1 VLKLLKKLFSSNKE
15 TSQKGTAQKEGVVKF
30 FSYSKGFGFITFKDS
45 DKEIFVHKTNL
56 KSRIK
61 QGNRVTFTI
70 GQSKKGP
77 TAMNVKKI
85 VK

>member
-1 VLKLLKKLFSSNKE
+1 MLKLLKKLFSSNKE
-15 TSQKGTAQKEGVVKF
+15 TVNQEGVVKF
-30 FSYSKGFGFITFKDS
+30 FNHTKGFGFITFKDS

-77 TAMNVKKI
+77 TAMNVKK
-85 VK
+85 VVN